1 MIQSIGMTYRDEYM
15 ERYSPH
21 EMAKLITLCFDK
33 IYDIQEK
40 RKKIKKIQLFNLTLY
55 IEVEDIVFVIL
66 ATIGFSIILFIINA
80 YLESISG

>member
-1 MIQSIGMTYRDEYM
+1 
-15 ERYSPH
+15 
-21 EMAKLITLCFDK
+21 
-33 IYDIQEK
+33 
-40 RKKIKKIQLFNLTLY
+40 LFNLTLY